1 MKIRALDFAGDW
13 TFGQSLTNYVNSA
26 YALAIDNKMKL
37 LEFTNDC
44 FFALQNGIPWLER
57 LGMKNQK
64 QLLDQDVIRIAQS
77 VEGTL
82 NITDFQ
88 STVSDRHY
96 SCSYNVFSIYS
107 AGAQPINFDTRKYIN
122 V

>member
-1 MKIRALDFAGDW
+1 MKIRNVDANWDW
-13 TFGQSLTNYVNSA
+13 TFGQSTTNYVNKL
-26 YALAIDNKMKL
+26 YAVALDNKMKL

-44 FFALQNGIPWLER
+44 FFALQNGIPWLTR

-64 QLLDQDVIRIAQS
+64 DLLDRDILNIAQS

-88 STVSDRHY
+88 STVTDRY
-96 SCSYNVFSIYS
+96 YTCSYNVYSIYS
-107 AGAQPINFDTRKYIN
+107 TDAQPINFDTRN
-122 V
+122 FLNA

>member
-1 MKIRALDFAGDW
+1 MKIRSLDFAGDW
-13 TFGQSLTNYVNSA
+13 TFGQSTTNYVNGIHA
-26 YALAIDNKMKL
+26 VAIDNKMKL

-82 NITDFQ
+82 NITNFQ

-96 SCSYNVFSIYS
+96 SCSYNVYSIYS
-107 AGAQPINFDTRKYIN
+107 ADAQPINFDTRNFIN